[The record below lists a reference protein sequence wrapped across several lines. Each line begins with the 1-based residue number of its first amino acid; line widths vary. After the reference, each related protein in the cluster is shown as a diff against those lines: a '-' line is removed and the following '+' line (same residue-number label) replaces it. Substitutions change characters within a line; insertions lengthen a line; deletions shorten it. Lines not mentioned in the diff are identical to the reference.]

1 MNNKNNVTIALPL
14 TSKIFSII
22 GGLFGFVVIIAW
34 YLNQALVIQLH
45 ESLAPM
51 HFNEAICLVLL
62 SISLFAINHKFKVLL
77 PSIVLFISLVTLL
90 EYIININLALDQI
103 FISQTAN
110 LFNLLP
116 GRMSP
121 VSALCMFLISLNFL
135 TFTSPKINSEIT
147 VLVCNSSLF
156 ITISL
161 LFISLFGYIFG
172 ISSFYAWGYF
182 SPVAIH
188 SALAILCIS
197 ISMKFFINNQFK
209 RDNKSGFNSAYL
221 ITIVFLLFWMQ
232 SVNQE
237 SRTIKAHIQ
246 NEITVIEDNANQ
258 ALNTLIKQLTN
269 IKTDKSNSPTNPV
282 DPIYKTSWI
291 KYIQWFDINTANQ
304 VYTLPNID
312 IKNYFSDKLLK
323 LFKEVEETKIFAA
336 DTKISETTQ
345 DISLI
350 VVTPSFLDNENLKG
364 FVVIHIDLKAFLN
377 SIQPKNHDLKAF
389 KLSHNY
395 QDIFDSSLSNNINNN
410 QFTLSHAMSIH
421 GMGWKIALTPSLG
434 FFKNITSSLPGW
446 LLFMAIMF
454 TFLYTLIMYFSRLSQ
469 DKVQQLNKINDQLND
484 EKNKLNTLTDNLN
497 DAIIIINNKGIIQS
511 FSQQAE
517 TLFGYTEKEITGR
530 NVTVLMPTELSLEH
544 DGHVKG
550 FNAKKK
556 PLVIKKR
563 SSLEGLHKNQNKFP
577 IDITLA
583 EITIAGE
590 QLFIGVIKNIYFE
603 NRTMEELD
611 KAKYETESIKIAKS
625 KFIEYMGHE
634 IKSPMNSI
642 YGVLQIL
649 NHEASSEK
657 SNKLIEQALF
667 SSKSLIC
674 TIDDIIDFSKIESD
688 KLFIEESVF
697 SIKQL
702 LHTLIHDMEHEAQKK
717 DVKLSVSYSSNF
729 SDGWLGDP
737 VRIRQI
743 ILNLILNALKYT
755 QDGDI
760 DIHIDIIDSSTNRKS
775 IKITVSDTGSGM
787 SKEKAA
793 SLFNHIDQGIKLT
806 THLCDGSGIDLL
818 IVEKMVQL
826 MDGSISVGST
836 KGEGSCFLV
845 ILPLIKQDKN
855 FQEMHLHTQEVVPH
869 FDNKHILLVE
879 NEAVSQVIFK
889 SMLEATK
896 ANVSVVSN
904 GQEALNYLKEKQTDL
919 IMMNTQLP
927 ILNGIEACKEI
938 RNKNFIMPIIAVGEH
953 KIQDDIKNYEQLGF
967 NARIDKPIELH
978 VLYKILT
985 EQLK

>member
-1 MNNKNNVTIALPL
+1 MSPI
-14 TSKIFSII
+14 
-22 GGLFGFVVIIAW
+22 
-34 YLNQALVIQLH
+34 
-45 ESLAPM
+45 
-51 HFNEAICLVLL
+51 
-62 SISLFAINHKFKVLL
+62 
-77 PSIVLFISLVTLL
+77 
-90 EYIININLALDQI
+90 LALC
-103 FISQTAN
+103 F
-110 LFNLLP
+110 
-116 GRMSP
+116 M
-121 VSALCMFLISLNFL
+121 LISLNFL
-135 TFTSPKINSEIT
+135 SLTSQKINSEIAI
-147 VLVCNSSLF
+147 LICNNTIF
-156 ITISL
+156 ITTFLLCISL
-161 LFISLFGYIFG
+161 SGYIFG

-182 SPVAIH
+182 SPIAIH
-188 SALAILCIS
+188 SALAVLCIS
-197 ISMKFFINNQFK
+197 ISMKLFINNQYE
-209 RDNKSGFNSAYL
+209 RDNKSSFNWAYL
-221 ITIVFLLFWMQ
+221 VTIVFLIVWMQ

-237 SRTIKAHIQ
+237 SRAIKTHIK
-246 NEITVIEDNANQ
+246 NEISVIENNANQ
-258 ALNTLIKQLTN
+258 ALNSLLKQLSN
-269 IKTDKSNSPTNPV
+269 IQTDKNNAPINPV
-282 DPIYKTSWI
+282 NPIYKTPWI
-291 KYIQWFDINTANQ
+291 KHIQWFDLNTANQ
-304 VYTLPNID
+304 TYALPNID
-312 IKNYFSDKLLK
+312 INNNFSDKLLK
-323 LFKEVEETKIFAA
+323 LFKEVEETKVFAA
-336 DTKISETTQ
+336 DTLMSENAQ
-345 DISLI
+345 YAALI
-350 VVTPSFLDNENLKG
+350 VILPSFLENDKLKG
-364 FVVIHIDLKAFLN
+364 FVVTHIDIKTFIN
-377 SIQPKNHDLKAF
+377 SIQSKNHDVIALKS
-389 KLSHNY
+389 SHNY
-395 QDIFDSSLSNNINNN
+395 QDLFDNTLSTNINNN
-410 QFTLSHAMSIH
+410 QFTQSHVMSIH
-421 GMGWKIALTPSLG
+421 GMTWEMELTPSLS
-434 FFKNITSSLPGW
+434 FFNNITSSLPAW
-446 LLFMAIMF
+446 LLFMAVMF
-454 TFLYTLIMYFSRLSQ
+454 SYFYTTFVYFFQLSQ
-469 DKVQQLNKINDQLND
+469 DKVIQLKKINDQLND

-497 DAIIIINNKGIIQS
+497 DAVIIINNKGIIQS

-517 TLFGYTEKEITGR
+517 TLFGYKQKEIIGR
-530 NVTVLMPTELSLEH
+530 SVNVLMPTELSLEH
-544 DGHVKG
+544 DSHIKG

-603 NRTMEELD
+603 NRTIEELD
-611 KAKYETESIKIAKS
+611 KAKYETESIKIARS

-667 SSKSLIC
+667 SSKSLIY
-674 TIDDIIDFSKIESD
+674 TMDDIIDFSKIEGD

-702 LHTLIHDMEHEAQKK
+702 LHTLIYDMTHEAQQK

-743 ILNLILNALKYT
+743 ILNLILNSLKFT
-755 QDGDI
+755 VDGSI
-760 DIHIDIIDSSTNRKS
+760 DIHIDIIDSDTNRKS

-787 SKEKAA
+787 SKDKAA
-793 SLFNHIDQGIKLT
+793 NLFNHIDQGIKLT

-836 KGEGSCFLV
+836 EGEGSCFLV

-879 NEAVSQVIFK
+879 HDAVSKVILK

-896 ANVSVVSN
+896 ANISVVSTA
-904 GQEALNYLKEKQTDL
+904 EETLNYLKEKQTDV

-938 RNKNFIMPIIAVGEH
+938 RNKDFIMPIIAVAEH
-953 KIQDDIKNYEQLGF
+953 KIQDDIKDYEKLGF

-978 VLYKILT
+978 VLYQILT
-985 EQLK
+985 EQLS

>member
-1 MNNKNNVTIALPL
+1 MNNKNNGAITLPL
-14 TSKIFSII
+14 TSKVFSII
-22 GGLFGFVVIIAW
+22 GGLLGFIVIIAW

-45 ESLAPM
+45 ESLAPI
-51 HFNEAICLVLL
+51 HFNEALCLVLL
-62 SISLFAINHKFKVLL
+62 GISFFAINHKLKVLL

-90 EYIININLALDQI
+90 EYIMNINLGLDQL

-110 LFNLLP
+110 LFNLIP

-121 VSALCMFLISLNFL
+121 VSALCFLLISINFFTLISTKVNSVL
-135 TFTSPKINSEIT
+135 TVRICKISSFFTVT
-147 VLVCNSSLF
+147 LL
-156 ITISL
+156 TISL
-161 LFISLFGYIFG
+161 LGYIFG
-172 ISSFYAWGYF
+172 INSFYAWGYY
-182 SPVAIH
+182 SPIAIH
-188 SALAILCIS
+188 SALAIICIS
-197 ISMKFFINNQFK
+197 ISTQLLISNQHK
-209 RDNKSGFNSAYL
+209 IDNKSNFIYVYL
-221 ITIVFLLFWMQ
+221 FSIVFLIFWVQ

-237 SRTIKAHIQ
+237 SRAIKTKIQ
-246 NEITVIEDNANQ
+246 KEISFIEDNANQ
-258 ALNTLIKQLTN
+258 ILNTLLKQLSN
-269 IKTDKSNSPTNPV
+269 IKTDQNNSPINPV
-282 DPIYKTSWI
+282 DLIHKTSWI
-291 KYIQWFDINTANQ
+291 KQIQWIDINTANQ
-304 VYTLPNID
+304 VYALPD
-312 IKNYFSDKLLK
+312 IVINNDFSNKLLK
-323 LFKEVEETKIFAA
+323 LFKEVEEKKVFAA
-336 DTKISETTQ
+336 DTVITENTQ
-345 DISLI
+345 EGVLI
-350 VVTPSFLDNENLKG
+350 VITPSFLDSENLKG
-364 FVVIHIDLKAFLN
+364 FVITRIDIKAFFS
-377 SIQPKNHDLKAF
+377 SIQSKNNDFIAL

-395 QDIFDSSLSNNINNN
+395 QDFVDNSLSTNIKNN
-410 QFTLSHAMSIH
+410 QFTTKQTISIH
-421 GMGWKIALTPSLG
+421 GMTWKIELTPNKA

-446 LLFMAIMF
+446 LLFMTIMF
-454 TFLYTLIMYFSRLSQ
+454 SCFYTLIVYFYQLSQ
-469 DKVQQLNKINDQLND
+469 DKVKQINKINDQLND
-484 EKNKLNTLTDNLN
+484 EQHKLRTLTNNLN
-497 DAIIIINNKGIIQS
+497 DAIIIINNKGMIKS
-511 FSQQAE
+511 FSQKAE
-517 TLFGYTEKEITGR
+517 DLFGYSEKEIIGR
-530 NVTVLMPTELSLEH
+530 SVNVLMPTELSLDH
-544 DGHVKG
+544 DSHVKG

-563 SSLEGLHKNQNKFP
+563 NSLEGLHKNQNKFP

-611 KAKYETESIKIAKS
+611 KAKYETETIKIAKS

-649 NHEASSEK
+649 NHEANSDK
-657 SNKLIEQALF
+657 SNQLIEQALF

-674 TIDDIIDFSKIESD
+674 TIDDIIDFSKIEGD

-697 SIKQL
+697 SIKLL
-702 LHTLIHDMEHEAQKK
+702 LHTLIHDMTHEALKK

-729 SDGWLGDP
+729 TDGWLGDP

-760 DIHIDIIDSSTNRKS
+760 DIHIDIIDSASNRKS
-775 IKITVSDTGSGM
+775 LKITVSDTGSGM

-806 THLCDGSGIDLL
+806 THLCDGSGLDLL

-836 KGEGSCFLV
+836 EGEGSCFLV
-845 ILPLIKQDKN
+845 ILPLVKQDKN
-855 FQEMHLHTQEVVPH
+855 FQELQLHTQEAVPH
-869 FDNKHILLVE
+869 FSNKHILLVE
-879 NEAVSQVIFK
+879 NDAVSKVILK

-904 GQEALNYLKEKQTDL
+904 GQDALDYLKEKQTDL

-927 ILNGIEACKEI
+927 ILNGVEACKKI
-938 RNKNFIMPIIAVGEH
+938 RNKNFIMPIIAVAEH

-967 NARIDKPIELH
+967 NARINKPIELH
-978 VLYKILT
+978 LLYKILT
-985 EQLK
+985 EQLS

>member
-1 MNNKNNVTIALPL
+1 MNNKNNGAITLPL
-14 TSKIFSII
+14 TSKVFSII
-22 GGLFGFVVIIAW
+22 GGLLGFVVIIAW

-51 HFNEAICLVLL
+51 HFNEALCLVLL
-62 SISLFAINHKFKVLL
+62 GISFFSINHKLKSLL
-77 PSIVLFISLVTLL
+77 PSIVLFISFITLS
-90 EYIININLALDQI
+90 EHIFNINLGLDQI
-103 FISQTAN
+103 FISQTTN
-110 LFNLLP
+110 SFNLLP

-121 VSALCMFLISLNFL
+121 VSALCFLLISINFFSLISTKVSSVLTVTICKIISFL
-135 TFTSPKINSEIT
+135 T
-147 VLVCNSSLF
+147 VALL
-156 ITISL
+156 TISL
-161 LFISLFGYIFG
+161 LGYIFG
-172 ISSFYAWGYF
+172 INSFYAWGYY

-188 SALAILCIS
+188 SALAIICIS
-197 ISMKFFINNQFK
+197 ISTQLLITNQHKTDNQSNFIYVYLFSIVFFI
-209 RDNKSGFNSAYL
+209 
-221 ITIVFLLFWMQ
+221 FWVQ

-237 SRTIKAHIQ
+237 SRAIKTKIQ
-246 NEITVIEDNANQ
+246 KEITFIEDNANQ
-258 ALNTLIKQLTN
+258 ILNTLLKQLSN
-269 IKTDKSNSPTNPV
+269 IETDKNNSPINPV
-282 DPIYKTSWI
+282 DLIYKTDWI
-291 KYIQWFDINTANQ
+291 KQIQWFDIKTANQ
-304 VYTLPNID
+304 VYALPD
-312 IKNYFSDKLLK
+312 IVINNDFPDKLLK
-323 LFKEVEETKIFAA
+323 LFKEVEEKKVFSA
-336 DTKISETTQ
+336 DTIINKNTQ
-345 DISLI
+345 NGALI
-350 VVTPSFLDNENLKG
+350 VITPSFLDNENLKG
-364 FVVIHIDLKAFLN
+364 FVITHIDIKAFFGNKQL
-377 SIQPKNHDLKAF
+377 KNNDFIAL

-395 QDIFDSSLSNNINNN
+395 QVFVDTSLSTNIKNN
-410 QFTLSHAMSIH
+410 QFTTKQAISIH
-421 GMGWKIALTPSLG
+421 GMTWKIELTPSIV

-446 LLFMAIMF
+446 LLFMTILF
-454 TFLYTLIMYFSRLSQ
+454 SFFYTLIAYFFQLSQ
-469 DKVQQLNKINDQLND
+469 GKAIQLNKIYDQLND
-484 EKNKLNTLTDNLN
+484 EKNKLKTLTDSLN
-497 DAIIIINNKGIIQS
+497 DAIVIINNKGIIKS
-511 FSQQAE
+511 FSKKSE
-517 TLFGYTEKEITGR
+517 TLFGYSEKEMIGR
-530 NVTVLMPTELSLEH
+530 SVNVLMPTKLSLDH
-544 DGHVKG
+544 DSHIKG

-556 PLVIKKR
+556 PLIIKKR
-563 SSLEGLHKNQNKFP
+563 SSLEGIHKNQQKFP

-603 NRTMEELD
+603 NRTIEELD

-657 SNKLIEQALF
+657 NNKLIEQALF
-667 SSKSLIC
+667 SSKSLIY
-674 TIDDIIDFSKIESD
+674 TMDDIIDFSKIEGD

-702 LHTLIHDMEHEAQKK
+702 LHTLIHDMTHEAQQK

-737 VRIRQI
+737 IRIRQI
-743 ILNLILNALKYT
+743 ILNLILNSLKFT
-755 QDGDI
+755 VDGCI
-760 DIHIDIIDSSTNRKS
+760 DIHIDIIDSNTNRKS

-787 SKEKAA
+787 SKDKATN
-793 SLFNHIDQGIKLT
+793 LFNHIDQGIKLT

-836 KGEGSCFLV
+836 EGEGSCFLV

-869 FDNKHILLVE
+869 FENKHILLVE
-879 NEAVSQVIFK
+879 SDAVSKVILK

-896 ANVSVVSN
+896 ASISVVSN
-904 GQEALNYLKEKQTDL
+904 AEEALIYLKDKQTDL

-927 ILNGIEACKEI
+927 ILSGIEACKEI
-938 RNKNFIMPIIAVGEH
+938 RNKDFIMPIIAVAEH

-978 VLYKILT
+978 LLYKLLT
-985 EQLK
+985 EQLS

>member
-1 MNNKNNVTIALPL
+1 MNNKNNDTIALPL

-22 GGLFGFVVIIAW
+22 GGLFGFVVALAW
-34 YLNQALVIQLH
+34 YLNQALLIQLH
-45 ESLAPM
+45 EFLAPM
-51 HFNEAICLVLL
+51 HFNEAICLFLL
-62 SISLFAINHKFKVLL
+62 GISLFTVKHKLRPLL
-77 PSIVLFISLVTLL
+77 PSIVLFISLITLL
-90 EYIININLALDQI
+90 EYILSINLGLDQI
-103 FISQTAN
+103 FISQTDN

-121 VSALCMFLISLNFL
+121 VSSLCFILISLNFL

-147 VLVCNSSLF
+147 VLVCSSSLF

-197 ISMKFFINNQFK
+197 MSMRLFINKQYK
-209 RDNKSGFNSAYL
+209 KDNKSSFNTTYL
-221 ITIVFLLFWMQ
+221 VSIIFLILWIQ

-237 SRTIKAHIQ
+237 SRAIKTQIQ
-246 NEITVIEDNANQ
+246 NEITVIEGNANQ
-258 ALNTLIKQLTN
+258 ALNALLKQLTN
-269 IKTDKSNSPTNPV
+269 IKTDKNNSPINPV

-304 VYTLPNID
+304 VYTLPNLD
-312 IKNYFSDKLLK
+312 IKNDFSDKLLK
-323 LFKEVEETKIFAA
+323 LFKEVEETKVFSA
-336 DTKISETTQ
+336 DTKISENTQ
-345 DISLI
+345 DTALI

-364 FVVIHIDLKAFLN
+364 FVVIRIDLKAFLN
-377 SIQPKNHDLKAF
+377 SIQSKNNGVIALK
-389 KLSHNY
+389 LHHNY
-395 QDIFDSSLSNNINNN
+395 QDIFDSSLSNNINDN
-410 QFTLSHAMSIH
+410 QFTQSHALSIH
-421 GMGWKIALTPSLG
+421 GMDWKITLSPSLA

-454 TFLYTLIMYFSRLSQ
+454 TFLYSLIMYFSRLSQ
-469 DKVQQLNKINDQLND
+469 DKVKQLNKINDQLND
-484 EKNKLNTLTDNLN
+484 EKNKLNTLTANLN

-511 FSQQAE
+511 FSQKSE
-517 TLFGYTEKEITGR
+517 TLFGYTEKEIVGR
-530 NVTVLMPTELSLEH
+530 SVNVLMPTEFSLEH
-544 DGHVKG
+544 DSHVKG
-550 FNAKKK
+550 FNTKKK
-556 PLVIKKR
+556 PLVVKKR
-563 SSLEGLHKNQNKFP
+563 SNLEGLHKNQTKFP

-583 EITIAGE
+583 EIIIAGE

-603 NRTMEELD
+603 NRTIEELD

-649 NHEASSEK
+649 SHEASSDK

-667 SSKSLIC
+667 SSKSLIY
-674 TIDDIIDFSKIESD
+674 TMDDIIDFSKIEGD

-697 SIKQL
+697 SIKHL
-702 LHTLIHDMEHEAQKK
+702 LQTLINDMTHEAQQK

-729 SDGWLGDP
+729 TDGWLGDP

-743 ILNLILNALKYT
+743 ILNLILNSLKFT
-755 QDGDI
+755 VDGSI
-760 DIHIDIIDSSTNRKS
+760 DIHIDIIDSDSNRKS
-775 IKITVSDTGSGM
+775 IKITVTDTGSGM
-787 SKEKAA
+787 SKDKAA
-793 SLFNHIDQGIKLT
+793 NLFNHIDQGIKLT

-836 KGEGSCFLV
+836 IGEGSCFLV

-855 FQEMHLHTQEVVPH
+855 FQEMHLHTQEVIPH
-869 FDNKHILLVE
+869 FESKHILLVE
-879 NEAVSQVIFK
+879 NDAVSKVIFK

-896 ANVSVVSN
+896 ANVSIVSN

-927 ILNGIEACKEI
+927 VLNGIETCKEI
-938 RNKNFIMPIIAVGEH
+938 RIKNFIMPIIAVGEH
-953 KIQDDIKNYEQLGF
+953 NIQDDLKNYEKLGF
-967 NARIDKPIELH
+967 NARVDKPIELH
-978 VLYKILT
+978 MLYKILA
-985 EQLK
+985 EQLS